1 MGVGIVSKQDVFGF
15 SGAGL
20 LTWLAASAFYTAF
33 AEGLLEAAFWFY
45 ALNAFLATGAAAM
58 VVHTVARIRQTSAHD
73 RVVPAALF
81 VLPGLTIGL
90 LLITAGRP
98 LMPAATDLSVA
109 RYALFL
115 VATYGAVVA
124 HAVEARLEQRQQA

>member
-1 MGVGIVSKQDVFGF
+1 VSKQDVIGF

-58 VVHTVARIRQTSAHD
+58 VFHTVARMRQTPAHE
-73 RVVPAALF
+73 RLVPAALF
-81 VLPGLTIGL
+81 VLPGLTVGL

-98 LMPAATDLSVA
+98 LLPAATDLSLA

-115 VATYGAVVA
+115 FAAYGAVVA
-124 HAVEARLEQRQQA
+124 HAIETRLEMRKSA

>member
-1 MGVGIVSKQDVFGF
+1 MGVRDVSKQDVIGF

-58 VVHTVARIRQTSAHD
+58 VFHTVARMRLTPAHE
-73 RVVPAALF
+73 RLVPAALF

-98 LMPAATDLSVA
+98 LLPAATDLSLA

-115 VATYGAVVA
+115 FAAYGAVVA
-124 HAVEARLEQRQQA
+124 HAIEAHLEQRQSA